1 VTIDVVGKVTVTAI
15 SEVAINAPAGMTVTA
30 PTLRVQAAMADFSGV
45 VRTGVL
51 ITGSVVSPTY
61 TPGVGNIW

>member
-1 VTIDVVGKVTVTAI
+1 
-15 SEVAINAPAGMTVTA
+15 MTVTA
-30 PTLRVQAAMADFSGV
+30 PTLRVQAALAEFSGV